1 MFVTMGKTG
10 SDSEKYCPDWADGRC
25 LVLLIFFCLAGTCTF
40 ANPASEGVSESRVVF
55 GQSAA
60 LEGPARE
67 LGQNMRLGIRAAFHE
82 VNRKGG
88 VAGRNLEL
96 ISLDDSYEPAQA
108 VINTRSLIV
117 DHGVFALIGA
127 VGTPPSRAVV
137 PIVNEFKIPYIGP
150 FTGAEFLREP
160 TQEYVF
166 NVRASYYQ
174 ETEEMVER
182 LMSDLNIARIGVL
195 FQDDSFGRA
204 GLKGVSRALER
215 RDMNVIASS
224 PYPRNSTIVKKAIL
238 DLRAAKPEA
247 VIIIGSY
254 APAAEFITWS
264 RQIGFDPVFI
274 NISFVGSVPLAREIG
289 DSGLGVYVAQVVPF
303 PFNPNEASQYPIV
316 QSYHYALNELDDSAE
331 PGFVSLEG
339 YIAGRL
345 AIHVAERC
353 GEGLSRHCFVEHMRK
368 PEPIDLDG
376 FVLQYGERDNQG
388 SDSVFFT
395 RLGRDKRYLP
405 VTTLI
410 QGQ

>member
-1 MFVTMGKTG
+1 MFGTTERTK
-10 SDSEKYCPDWADGRC
+10 SDSEKFC
-25 LVLLIFFCLAGTCTF
+25 LDRTFARYRALFVFACLAG
-40 ANPASEGVSESRVVF
+40 ASASADAVVEGVWDDRVVF

-60 LEGPARE
+60 LEGPAKE

-82 VNRKGG
+82 TNRRGG
-88 VAGRNLEL
+88 VAGRTLEL
-96 ISLDDSYEPAQA
+96 VSLNDSYEPAQA
-108 VINTRSLIV
+108 VVNTRNLIV
-117 DHGVFALIGA
+117 DHEVFALIGA

-150 FTGAEFLREP
+150 FTGAEFLRKP
-160 TQEYVF
+160 TQEFVF

-182 LMSDLNIARIGVL
+182 LINDLGITRIGVL

-204 GLKGVSRALER
+204 GLRGVSRALDR
-215 RDMNVIASS
+215 RDMVVIASS
-224 PYPRNSTIVKKAIL
+224 PYHRNSTIVKKAIL
-238 DLRAAKPEA
+238 ELESANPQA

-254 APAAEFITWS
+254 APAAEFIKWS
-264 RQIGFDPVFI
+264 RQIGFDPVFV
-274 NISFVGSVPLAREIG
+274 NISFVGSVPLARELG

-303 PFNPNEASQYPIV
+303 PFNPKQASQYPIV
-316 QSYHYALNELDDSAE
+316 QSYHRALKELDRNAE

-345 AIHVAERC
+345 AIHVVESC
-353 GEGLSRHCFVEHMRK
+353 GKRLSRTCFVEQMRK
-368 PEPIDLDG
+368 REPIDLDG
-376 FVLQYGERDNQG
+376 FVLQYGENDNQG

-395 RLGRDKRYLP
+395 RLGRNKTYFP
-405 VTTLI
+405 VTALE